1 MSNISSQ
8 AKTIY
13 EQLGMCLDTVYLL
26 KTENLLLN
34 IVAKYFFN
42 GQNTVHMFCASWLV
56 HVL

>member
-13 EQLGMCLDTVYLL
+13 EQLRMCLDTVYLL

>member
-13 EQLGMCLDTVYLL
+13 EQLRMCLDTVYLL
-26 KTENLLLN
+26 KTENLLLKT
-34 IVAKYFFN
+34 VAKYFFN

-56 HVL
+56 GVL